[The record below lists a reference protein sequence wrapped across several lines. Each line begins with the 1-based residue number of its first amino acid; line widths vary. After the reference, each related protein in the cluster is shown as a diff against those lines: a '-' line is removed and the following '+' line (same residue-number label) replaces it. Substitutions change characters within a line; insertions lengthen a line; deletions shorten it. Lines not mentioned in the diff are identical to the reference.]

1 MKKEVAEDREGDVRL
16 GLLLCWPPRKLHVQ
30 RYETVPALSR
40 SMLLSSFEWCCGQCG
55 ASPRQVGSARER
67 ALRSLFFLVSTRSA
81 LADSST
87 RKPAVP
93 ARQRQ
98 TTLASYPHPP
108 ITRPY
113 PREDRKDKTAFDLG
127 ASHPPA
133 ACCCSI
139 DWENKGYTRS
149 DCQPRSCTLTTLCLV
164 RSRARA
170 PLSESA
176 AQKPPLVVVG
186 TPSPPL
192 SSSPSRSPA
201 REHS

>member
-1 MKKEVAEDREGDVRL
+1 MRLFLRYQGLCFCRVSSGAAESVAPPLDKLARRESARF
-16 GLLLCWPPRKLHVQ
+16 
-30 RYETVPALSR
+30 ALS
-40 SMLLSSFEWCCGQCG
+40 SS
-55 ASPRQVGSARER
+55 S
-67 ALRSLFFLVSTRSA
+67 SA
-81 LADSST
+81 LAASST